1 MANNPFKGAE
11 TRSLRVNPFQR
22 SGAPAPAKSPT
33 AALFKEIRR
42 RREAETEAAAAHAL
56 AKRLQ
61 EQLRLE
67 TDRLA
72 AGKAK
77 GAERARQAAEAGRM
91 RATRDIV
98 AMGRES
104 DSMRTRMQQL
114 QREAREAHAE
124 SESVIEQLNTQLA
137 AQAATMERLRD
148 SIRAVVVKKDRELVD
163 AAAVR
168 AKLEERLAAATQA
181 VAEIRAMSGAVQQAG
196 AEKRTTQIAKVR
208 TLREN
213 LRKER
218 AARRILDDA
227 LIEAK
232 STNAALRQKVVQMAS
247 AGRTRPKTTTQR
259 PRPSSAASATRRP
272 NSRGGRGRSGESSR
286 SRGGSGSGIGIGA
299 SSGGRR
305 GRLRPSAKLDSSDSG
320 SDSDGEGG
328 RQRAKLKALAAEHE
342 ARVATLTSE
351 LEEQRSSRVVER
363 EASNAARTMVANEL
377 HQTTAAHRLALEEC
391 ASAQQELSALR
402 DRLALRSD
410 HFASMV
416 EENDVSMVAIA
427 QRAER

>member
-148 SIRAVVVKKDRELVD
+148 SIRAVVVKKDRDLVD

-208 TLREN
+208 TLRED

-272 NSRGGRGRSGESSR
+272 NSRGGRGGSGESSR
-286 SRGGSGSGIGIGA
+286 SRGGSGSGA